1 MKLELTIPD
10 HLPEIKEADL
20 KAAAQRRDR
29 YSLTRDVQARE
40 FNEAIASRLLKD
52 REMLE
57 SSQSADYKQVKC
69 EKCGKDFSIEKSAK
83 NPVTCPECSPNI
95 EID

>member
-29 YSLTRDVQARE
+29 YSLARDVQARE
-40 FNEAIASRLLKD
+40 FNEAIVSRLLRD
-52 REMLE
+52 REKLE
-57 SSQSADYKQVKC
+57 SSQSEDYKLVKC
-69 EKCGKDFSIEKSAK
+69 GTCGKEFSVDSTTKD
-83 NPVTCPECSPNI
+83 PVTCSECSQNI